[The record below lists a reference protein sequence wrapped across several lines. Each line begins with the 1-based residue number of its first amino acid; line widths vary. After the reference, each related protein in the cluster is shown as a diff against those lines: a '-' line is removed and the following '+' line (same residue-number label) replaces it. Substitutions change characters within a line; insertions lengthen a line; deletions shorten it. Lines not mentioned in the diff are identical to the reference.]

1 MKITRSPASLLGLAM
16 LLWTASV
23 APAQWQPEVRRARPV
38 DESPVPRA
46 LPAEDSIE
54 RTLRSLQQESSQPPA
69 RETERPDHRQLDYA
83 NALFTRTLYDLA
95 APTTQKYLDDSPGR
109 PGRPHAYFPLGERYR
124 NLNR

>member
-46 LPAEDSIE
+46 LPAEDSIK
-54 RTLRSLQQESSQPPA
+54 RTLRSLEQESSEPPA
-69 RETERPDHRQLDYA
+69 RETERSI
-83 NALFTRTLYDLA
+83 TRTRCSLA
-95 APTTQKYLDDSPGR
+95 SFTIWRSQNIKNISTIIRDVLAGR
-109 PGRPHAYFPLGERYR
+109 TLTSR
-124 NLNR
+124 

>member
-54 RTLRSLQQESSQPPA
+54 RTLRALQQESSEPPA
-69 RETERPDHRQLDYA
+69 RETERSDQRQLDYA
-83 NALFTRTLYDLA
+83 NALVTRQLYDLA
-95 APTTQKYLDDSPGR
+95 AAEHQKHLADHQAR
-109 PGRPHAYFPLGERYR
+109 PVAPHAYFTSGDASA
-124 NLNR
+124 